1 MTDIQNYLAIDLGA
15 ESGRVILGK
24 LDSGSLQLEEIHRFA
39 NGPVMTPDGIHW
51 DVLRLWSEIKTG
63 IGLAVRKHGGQFSGI
78 GLDTWGVDFG
88 LLDKN
93 GVLLG
98 NPYHYRD
105 SRNDGML
112 EQAFMRLPRE
122 LIFEQTGIQFMQ
134 INTLYQLLSMVVSGS
149 PALSSAETLLMMP
162 DLFNYWLTGVKV
174 SEFSIASTSQC
185 YDPRLGGWS
194 KPLLQAMGIPT
205 HIFAPIVQPGTILG
219 TLLPSVAEETGAVAV
234 KVIAPACHD
243 TGSAAAAVPATE
255 QDYAWIS
262 SGTWSLMGLDSAV
275 PVITPESLEANL
287 TNEGGVF
294 GSIRLL
300 KNITGLWLVQECRRT
315 WAAHEAELSYD
326 EMTRL
331 AAEAAPLKS
340 LVDPDAPEFG
350 RPGDMPERIREFCRR
365 TAQPI
370 PKSKGEIIRCA
381 LESLALKYRS
391 VLGMLESATG
401 RKLEALHIVGGGTRN
416 RLLNQFAANA
426 TGLPTI
432 TGPVEATAIGNI
444 LMQAIAVG
452 QLASLAEAR
461 QVVRQSFAVETYQ
474 PTDREVWDAAYQRY
488 SAVLMK

>member
-1 MTDIQNYLAIDLGA
+1 M
-15 ESGRVILGK
+15 
-24 LDSGSLQLEEIHRFA
+24 
-39 NGPVMTPDGIHW
+39 
-51 DVLRLWSEIKTG
+51 
-63 IGLAVRKHGGQFSGI
+63 
-78 GLDTWGVDFG
+78 
-88 LLDKN
+88 
-93 GVLLG
+93 
-98 NPYHYRD
+98 
-105 SRNDGML
+105 
-112 EQAFMRLPRE
+112 
-122 LIFEQTGIQFMQ
+122 
-134 INTLYQLLSMVVSGS
+134 
-149 PALSSAETLLMMP
+149 
-162 DLFNYWLTGVKV
+162 
-174 SEFSIASTSQC
+174 
-185 YDPRLGGWS
+185 
-194 KPLLQAMGIPT
+194 
-205 HIFAPIVQPGTILG
+205 
-219 TLLPSVAEETGAVAV
+219 
-234 KVIAPACHD
+234 
-243 TGSAAAAVPATE
+243 
-255 QDYAWIS
+255 
-262 SGTWSLMGLDSAV
+262 
-275 PVITPESLEANL
+275 
-287 TNEGGVF
+287 
-294 GSIRLL
+294 
-300 KNITGLWLVQECRRT
+300 QECRRT